1 MLHITWLA
9 AAVKF
14 VANLFLAEGQDWKE
28 LVTTRSPR

>member
-14 VANLFLAEGQDWKE
+14 VANLFLAEGQNW
-28 LVTTRSPR
+28 